1 MSKLNSE
8 MVEASDCEEL
18 TPAETI
24 DRPWNPAHG
33 PLGKLKD
40 IFISHK
46 ASLQNL
52 SSLVIIN
59 FMVAGLGF
67 LTRVKIANV
76 LGKESFGLLAY
87 GLALGSYGAVIVRF
101 GLDRTFVR
109 DLIHYPRRFGQLVA
123 GSLVLRGLLLFVV
136 ILALISWKLTFAS
149 NELSWGVIAVIVG
162 TSLMALDLQAVYDS
176 WQKMSRHAVYNLVQ
190 RCCYYAL
197 IWAVILFFPGKL
209 SIGLIGGGTMA
220 SVALYLFMQQRW
232 AFKRIEF
239 YKAQKSLAK
248 VAIKLGLAN
257 LMVWAAAIGCLSFGV
272 LNQLMLKSFRG
283 TAALGGYA
291 AAWQIVAITMLLLSQ
306 IARIGK
312 PATARI
318 TREGTNRNTR
328 RRFLVKYSA
337 VMFAVA
343 SPIAISALFCPGL
356 ILKTLF
362 RPEYASEAGTLRILG
377 IYIMCFPLGLVASQ
391 YVIAARMEKVYFT
404 SVIVGGVLSVLFCL
418 FLIPKLGGTGAAISL
433 LIAHGISMGLY
444 WVAMILHVRNRE

>member
-1 MSKLNSE
+1 MLCKIDMTDKGETEATSE
-8 MVEASDCEEL
+8 
-18 TPAETI
+18 
-24 DRPWNPAHG
+24 RW
-33 PLGKLKD
+33 PLLKPD
-40 IFISHK
+40 LFGRLRKVVISQKKHI
-46 ASLQNL
+46 QNL
-52 SSLVIIN
+52 SVLVFVN
-59 FMVAGLGF
+59 FLIAGLGF
-67 LTRVKIANV
+67 LTRVKIANT
-76 LGKESFGLLAY
+76 LGREGFGLFAY
-87 GLALGSYGAVIVRF
+87 ALALGSYGAVIVRF

-123 GSLVLRGLLLFVV
+123 GSLVLRGLLLVVV
-136 ILALISWKLTFAS
+136 ILALVSWKLTFAS
-149 NELSWGVIAVIVG
+149 SELSWGVIAVVVG

-239 YKAQKSLAK
+239 YKAQESLAK

-272 LNQLMLKSFRG
+272 LNQLVLKSFRG

-291 AAWQIVAITMLLLSQ
+291 ATWQIVAITMLLLNQ
-306 IARIGK
+306 VARIGK

-318 TREGTNRNTR
+318 TREGTDRNTR

-391 YVIAARMEKVYFT
+391 YVIAARMEKVYFA
-404 SVIVGGVLSVLFCL
+404 SVVVGGVLSVLFCL
-418 FLIPKLGGTGAAISL
+418 FLIPKLGGMGAAISL
-433 LIAHGISMGLY
+433 LIGHGISMGLY
-444 WVAMILHVRNRE
+444 WVAMVNDVRSQNN